1 LIEKI
6 RAKVP
11 GCVVRTSVIAGFPT
25 EEEKDFKEL
34 LNFLREVK
42 FERLGAFSYS
52 REEGTVAYNF
62 LPQVHHKVKERRF
75 NEIMRQQQVISRSFG
90 RQLVGKEIE
99 VLVEDKDNG
108 IFIGR
113 SQYDGYEVDGVVY
126 LKRKNLKIG
135 EFYKAKIVD
144 SYEYDLAGE

>member
-1 LIEKI
+1 
-6 RAKVP
+6 
-11 GCVVRTSVIAGFPT
+11 
-25 EEEKDFKEL
+25 
-34 LNFLREVK
+34 
-42 FERLGAFSYS
+42 
-52 REEGTVAYNF
+52 
-62 LPQVHHKVKERRF
+62 
-75 NEIMRQQQVISRSFG
+75 MRQQQVISRSFG